1 MSKKMD
7 SFYFNNFVESA
18 EVSCEA
24 AKLLKE
30 VMCNFSVDTLPEK
43 RVMLHEIEHK
53 GDDKRHELTS
63 VLVRA
68 FITPIEREDILKL
81 SQFIDDVTDSIED
94 ILIRIYINNVTQIR
108 EDSIEFADIV
118 INCCEAMK
126 EMLKEFPNFKKSK
139 KLREAI
145 IEINRLEELG
155 DDMYVKCMRNLHT
168 TSTDP
173 LEIIAW
179 REIYEFYEKCCD
191 TCENVA
197 DIIESIIIGN
207 S

>member
-1 MSKKMD
+1 MSKRD
-7 SFYFNNFVESA
+7 SFYFRNFVESA
-18 EVSCEA
+18 EISCDA
-24 AKLLKE
+24 AEKLKSVLS
-30 VMCNFSVDTLPEK
+30 NFDIATLPAN
-43 RVMLHEIEHK
+43 RVELHEIEHK
-53 GDDKRHELTS
+53 GDDKRHEMTG

-81 SQFIDDVTDSIED
+81 SQYIDDVTDSIED
-94 ILIRIYINNVTQIR
+94 ILIRIYINNVKQIR
-108 EDSIEFADIV
+108 PDSLEFVDIV
-118 INCCEAMK
+118 IRCCKAMK
-126 EMLKEFPNFKKSK
+126 EMLEEFHNFKKSK
-139 KLREAI
+139 KLSELI

-155 DDMYVKCMRNLHT
+155 DDMYVECMRNLHT
-168 TSTDP
+168 TSIDP

-179 REIYEFYEKCCD
+179 REIYEFFEKCCD

>member
-1 MSKKMD
+1 MSKKAD
-7 SFYFNNFVESA
+7 NFYFNNFVESA

-24 AKLLKE
+24 AQMLKD
-30 VMCNFSVDTLPEK
+30 VLCNFNTETLPEMK
-43 RVMLHEIEHK
+43 VKLHEIEHK
-53 GDDKRHELTS
+53 GDDKRHEMTS
-63 VLVRA
+63 ALVRA
-68 FITPIEREDILKL
+68 FITPIEREDLLKL

-94 ILIRIYINNVTQIR
+94 ILIRIYINNVTHIR
-108 EDSIEFADIV
+108 EDSIEFMDIV
-118 INCCEAMK
+118 ISCCSAMK
-126 EMLKEFPNFKKSK
+126 EMLEEFHNFKKSK
-139 KLREAI
+139 KLSEHI

-155 DDMYVKCMRNLHT
+155 DDMYVECMRRLHT

-179 REIYEFYEKCCD
+179 REIYEFFEKCCD

>member
-1 MSKKMD
+1 MSKKAD
-7 SFYFNNFVESA
+7 RFYFNNFVESA

-24 AKLLKE
+24 AQMLKD
-30 VMCNFSVDTLPEK
+30 VLCNFNTETLPEMK
-43 RVMLHEIEHK
+43 IKLHEIEHK
-53 GDDKRHELTS
+53 GDDKRHEMTS
-63 VLVRA
+63 ALVRA
-68 FITPIEREDILKL
+68 FITPLEREDLLKL
-81 SQFIDDVTDSIED
+81 SQYIDDVTDSIED

-108 EDSIEFADIV
+108 EDSIEFMDIV
-118 INCCEAMK
+118 IRCCAAMK
-126 EMLKEFPNFKKSK
+126 EMLEEFHNFKKSK
-139 KLREAI
+139 KLSELI

-155 DDMYVKCMRNLHT
+155 DDMYVECMRRLHT
-168 TSTDP
+168 TSIDP

-179 REIYEFYEKCCD
+179 REIYEFFEKCCD

>member
-1 MSKKMD
+1 MSKKAD
-7 SFYFNNFVESA
+7 RFYFNNFVESA

-24 AKLLKE
+24 AQMLKD
-30 VMCNFSVDTLPEK
+30 VLCNFNTETLPEMK
-43 RVMLHEIEHK
+43 VKLHEIEHK
-53 GDDKRHELTS
+53 GDDKRHEMTS
-63 VLVRA
+63 ALVRA
-68 FITPIEREDILKL
+68 FITPLEREDLLKL
-81 SQFIDDVTDSIED
+81 SQYIDDVTDSIED
-94 ILIRIYINNVTQIR
+94 ILIRIYINNVTHIR
-108 EDSIEFADIV
+108 EDSIEFMDIV
-118 INCCEAMK
+118 ISCCLAMK
-126 EMLKEFPNFKKSK
+126 EMLEEFHNFKKSK
-139 KLREAI
+139 KLSELI

-155 DDMYVKCMRNLHT
+155 DDMYVECMRKLHT

-179 REIYEFYEKCCD
+179 REIYEFFEKCCD